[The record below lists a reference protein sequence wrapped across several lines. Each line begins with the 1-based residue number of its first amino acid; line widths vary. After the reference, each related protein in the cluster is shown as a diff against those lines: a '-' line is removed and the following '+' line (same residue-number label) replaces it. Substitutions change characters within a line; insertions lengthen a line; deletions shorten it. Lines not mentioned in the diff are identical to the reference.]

1 MEALIKV
8 HGKAQNRTAL
18 GIMHAYLELNPN
30 CTLADL
36 QAAFPDSLN
45 PDSGVKVT
53 FKTLEEIKEQMEGMQ
68 WKGYFTDD
76 DCLLEFQDGN
86 KAAVVSMW
94 TKPSFDRLVARAQ
107 EYGIVVASFEAAEK
121 GFGKKGGYYLEYLKP
136 EVQPNPEKKVAVN
149 INIGGG
155 KKQDGPK
162 KKKSLLWLILALIIL
177 ALLGALLALANRKP
191 KVVTVVQR
199 DTLTVVNTVRDTV
212 VKVDTVYVQQVE
224 EIAKNFNAAKFK
236 VNSAELNDEAKFAL
250 YELVKVME
258 KNPDLKLLIQGHTSD
273 EGDADY
279 NQKLSEKRAKAAVDF
294 IVSRGI
300 DESRL
305 KYEGKGSSEPLD
317 PDNREVNRRTEFI
330 IID

>member
-18 GIMHAYLELNPN
+18 GIMHAYLELNPK

-45 PDSGVKVT
+45 PDSGVKVN
-53 FKTLEEIKEQMEGMQ
+53 FKTLEEIQKQMAGMD

-76 DCLLEFQDGN
+76 DCLLEFQDGT
-86 KAAVVSMW
+86 KVAVVSMW

-121 GFGKKGGYYLEYLKP
+121 GIGKKGGYYLEYLKP
-136 EVQPNPEKKVAVN
+136 EVQPAPEKKVAVN
-149 INIGGG
+149 INIGGN
-155 KKQDGPK
+155 KPEPK

-177 ALLGALLALANRKP
+177 ALLGALLALSNRKP

-199 DTLTVVNTVRDTV
+199 DTLTVVNTVRDTI

-236 VNSAELNDEAKFAL
+236 VNSAELNDDAKFAL
-250 YELVKVME
+250 YDLVKVME

-279 NQKLSEKRAKAAVDF
+279 NQKLSERRAKATADF

-300 DESRL
+300 DASRL

-317 PDNREVNRRTEFI
+317 PNNREVNRRTEFI

>member
-18 GIMHAYLELNPN
+18 GIMHAYLELNPK
-30 CTLADL
+30 CSLADL

-45 PDSGVKVT
+45 PDSGVKVN
-53 FKTLEEIKEQMEGMQ
+53 FKTLEEIRKQMEGME

-76 DCLLEFQDGN
+76 DCLLEFNDGS
-86 KAAVVSMW
+86 KVAVVSMW
-94 TKPSFDRLVARAQ
+94 TKPSFDRLVARAK
-107 EYGIVVASFEAAEK
+107 EYGIVVASFEAADK
-121 GFGKKGGYYLEYLKP
+121 GIGKKGGYYLEYLKP
-136 EVQPNPEKKVAVN
+136 EVQPK
-149 INIGGG
+149 
-155 KKQDGPK
+155 PK
-162 KKKSLLWLILALIIL
+162 KKKSKSLLWIILALIIL
-177 ALLGALLALANRKP
+177 ALLGALLALANKKP
-191 KVVTVVQR
+191 KVVTVIQR
-199 DTLTVVNTVRDTV
+199 DTLTVVNTVRDTLTV

-250 YELVKVME
+250 YDLVKVME
-258 KNPDLKLLIQGHTSD
+258 KNPDLKILIQGHTSD
-273 EGDADY
+273 EGNADY

-300 DESRL
+300 AASRL
-305 KYEGKGSSEPLD
+305 KYEGKGSSQPID
-317 PDNREVNRRTEFI
+317 PNNREVNRRTEFI

>member
-18 GIMHAYLELNPN
+18 GIMHAYLELNPK

-36 QAAFPDSLN
+36 QAAFPDTLN
-45 PDSGVKVT
+45 PDSGVKVN
-53 FKTLEEIKEQMEGMQ
+53 FKTLEEIRKQMEGME

-76 DCLLEFQDGN
+76 DCLLEFNDGS
-86 KAAVVSMW
+86 KVAVVSMW
-94 TKPSFDRLVARAQ
+94 TKPSFDRLVARAK
-107 EYGIVVASFEAAEK
+107 EYGIVVASFEAADK
-121 GFGKKGGYYLEYLKP
+121 GIGKKGGYYLEYLKP
-136 EVQPNPEKKVAVN
+136 EVQPK
-149 INIGGG
+149 
-155 KKQDGPK
+155 PK
-162 KKKSLLWLILALIIL
+162 KKKSKSLLWIILALIIL
-177 ALLGALLALANRKP
+177 ALLGALLALANKKP
-191 KVVTVVQR
+191 KVVTVIQR
-199 DTLTVVNTVRDTV
+199 DTLTVVNTVRDTLTV

-250 YELVKVME
+250 HDLVKVME
-258 KNPDLKLLIQGHTSD
+258 KNPDLKILIQGHTSD
-273 EGDADY
+273 EGNADY

-300 DESRL
+300 AASRL
-305 KYEGKGSSEPLD
+305 KYEGKGSSQPID
-317 PDNREVNRRTEFI
+317 PNNREVNRRTEFI